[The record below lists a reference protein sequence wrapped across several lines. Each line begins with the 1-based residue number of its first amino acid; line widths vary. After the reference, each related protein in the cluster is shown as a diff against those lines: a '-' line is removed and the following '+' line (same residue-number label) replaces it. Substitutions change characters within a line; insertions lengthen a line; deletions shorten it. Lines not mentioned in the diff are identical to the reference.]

1 MIRRFGPRQ
10 GRAQP
15 VFQVRVLIMSCRYAV
30 RVKGRERHPQML
42 ASVYQAVTFMA
53 QDMHE
58 KGYTSQGE
66 SMDADDEIEDAICAE
81 QKHN

>member
-1 MIRRFGPRQ
+1 M
-10 GRAQP
+10 
-15 VFQVRVLIMSCRYAV
+15 FQVRVLIMSCRYAV

-66 SMDADDEIEDAICAE
+66 PMDADDEIEDAICAE

>member
-1 MIRRFGPRQ
+1 
-10 GRAQP
+10 
-15 VFQVRVLIMSCRYAV
+15 
-30 RVKGRERHPQML
+30 ML